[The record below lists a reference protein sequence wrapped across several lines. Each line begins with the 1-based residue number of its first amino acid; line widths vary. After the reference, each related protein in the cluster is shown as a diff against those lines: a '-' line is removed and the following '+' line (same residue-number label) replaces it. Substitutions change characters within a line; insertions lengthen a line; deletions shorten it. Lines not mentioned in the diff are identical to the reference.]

1 MRLVLNLRTE
11 QEQWYGDDVPP
22 ERAVRIAWLMEHGRV
37 MDMHDEARIEAVSVQ
52 RGRWSVCCGDWST
65 LLMRDGGGGGRR
77 GHPRDGV
84 VRAGETYRMLTALNR
99 TLIVMP

>member
-65 LLMRDGGGGGRR
+65 LLESVRR
-77 GHPRDGV
+77 GEDVATGDS
-84 VRAGETYRMLTALNR
+84 
-99 TLIVMP
+99 

>member
-22 ERAVRIAWLMEHGRV
+22 ERAVRIAWLMEQGRV

-65 LLMRDGGGGGRR
+65 LLEAGAMERLLWGLEY
-77 GHPRDGV
+77 P
-84 VRAGETYRMLTALNR
+84 AGEREEG
-99 TLIVMP
+99 